1 MSNPYGQFV
10 WYELMTTDP
19 KAATAFYEQVV
30 GWKGQ
35 DAGMPEPYT
44 LMMAGSHHI
53 GGLMGL
59 PPEAAA
65 MGAPSAWV
73 GYLSVA
79 DVDAAAQA
87 VQADGGTL
95 CRPADDIPG
104 VGRFAVVMDPQGATF
119 MLFKDAGGTP
129 LPPLPPGTPGTVGW
143 HELHAGDG
151 ATAFDFYAK
160 HFGWTKTTGMDMGPM
175 GIYQLF
181 AAGGAD
187 IGGMMTK
194 MPEQPVPAWLFYF
207 YVDSIAAAVQRVNQA
222 GGQVVNGPMEVPGG
236 EWIING
242 IDPQGAM
249 FSLVGPKG

>member
-19 KAATAFYEQVV
+19 KAATAFYESVV

-44 LMMAGSHHI
+44 LLMAGANHI

-59 PPEAAA
+59 PAEAAA
-65 MGAPSAWV
+65 HGAQPAWL
-73 GYLSVA
+73 GYVSVA
-79 DVDAAAQA
+79 DVDAAVQQLQA
-87 VQADGGTL
+87 HGGAL
-95 CRPADDIPG
+95 HRPAADIPG
-104 VGRFAVVMDPQGATF
+104 VGRFAVVADPQGAVF
-119 MLFKDAGGTP
+119 ILFKDAGGTP
-129 LPPLPPGTPGTVGW
+129 PPALPQGTPGTVGW
-143 HELHAGDG
+143 HELMAGDG
-151 ATAFDFYAK
+151 TTAFDFYAK
-160 HFGWTKTTGMDMGPM
+160 QFGWTKTTGMDMGPM

-181 AAGGAD
+181 AAGGPD
-187 IGGMMTK
+187 IGGLMTK

-222 GGQVVNGPMEVPGG
+222 GGQVINGPMEVPGG